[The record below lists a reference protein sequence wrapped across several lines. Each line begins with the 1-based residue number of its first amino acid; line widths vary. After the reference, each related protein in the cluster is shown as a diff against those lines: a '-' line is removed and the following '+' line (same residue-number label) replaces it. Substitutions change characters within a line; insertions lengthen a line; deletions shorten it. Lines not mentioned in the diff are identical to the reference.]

1 MSGERVGWAP
11 PPGKV
16 TTTGEMRLTIPGRP
30 PTPNNRFGNVYAE
43 RATMK
48 RWRQTAWA
56 IGADAVARSGW
67 RAPAKARVTL
77 IFYVPDRR
85 PRDTDNLFASTKCLT
100 DGLVDAKVLVGDKSS
115 VLVWGAPEVRI
126 VPGVRATEYVI
137 EILEPPAPTLGL

>member
-1 MSGERVGWAP
+1 MSDGRIPFVSG
-11 PPGKV
+11 GISV
-16 TTTGEMRLTIPGRP
+16 TGELRLTIPGRP

-56 IGADAVARSGW
+56 IGVDVKNRSGW
-67 RAPAKARVTL
+67 KAPAKARVT
-77 IFYVPDRR
+77 IVFHVPDRR
-85 PRDTDNLFASTKCLT
+85 PRDVDNLVASTKPLT

-115 VLVWGAPEVRI
+115 VLVWGAPEVVI
-126 VPGVRATEYVI
+126 TPGVRATEYRI